1 MRRRDEELFL
11 ANAVT
16 RTPSGFFPERVH
28 GALLAAIKASL
39 MYVHALSSLPAT
51 RRPIALTS
59 TVVTDT

>member
-1 MRRRDEELFL
+1 MRSSFS
-11 ANAVT
+11 